1 MHKLYKLRMLTCMRT
16 TVWFMGAITVMTVS
30 CNKLPFNDHFSEV
43 VYIQNNNYMKSDNA
57 IIAYRNNGDGKLTP
71 ILGGPFFTG
80 GSGVGNPGQVEGPNN
95 SDNEIRI
102 SNDRKFLLAVNSGSN
117 TIAVLKINIDGTLS
131 PVPGSPFPSGGE
143 TPVSIDM
150 WQQYVYVANKS
161 QNPIAPTT
169 TKPNYSVFKLEGD
182 GSLTPVSTMEVNAG
196 ASPATIQVSKNYGL
210 VYTAWYLGL
219 RASGPPHFVY
229 DIYTTSN
236 TGMLTHRAFSTSYSA
251 RPQSIWES
259 PSANTVYMTS
269 CRGTRGGLLDIFTI
283 NPHPDLGAPY
293 YPDLKGY
300 VQAGAG
306 ACCVRTNTTGDHLY
320 VLNADENS
328 VSVFNATNA
337 SSPDSIQRLPLKN
350 AGPGYNPYTTG
361 TYMVATSECM
371 SMGLSS
377 NGKFLYVVSQHTNPD
392 FNVGNYNYLHVLS
405 VNPDG
410 TLEEPDEPMQLP
422 VQNTVRPRGV
432 AVYKVN

>member
-1 MHKLYKLRMLTCMRT
+1 MHKLFQLRILTSMRK
-16 TVWFMGAITVMTVS
+16 TVWLISSVTVMTLS
-30 CNKLPFNDHFSEV
+30 CNKLPFHDHFSEV
-43 VYIQNNNYMKSDNA
+43 VYIENNNYLKGDNA

-80 GSGVGNPGQVEGPNN
+80 GSGIGNPQQIEGPNN

-102 SNDRKFLLAVNSGSN
+102 TNDKQFLLAVNSGSN
-117 TIAVLKINIDGTLS
+117 TIAVFKINIDGTLS

-150 WQQYVYVANKS
+150 WQQYVYVINKS
-161 QNPIAPTT
+161 QNPITPTT
-169 TKPNYSVFKLEGD
+169 TKPNCTVFKLEGD
-182 GSLTPVSTMEVNAG
+182 GSLTPVDTIEVRAG
-196 ASPATIQVSKNYGL
+196 ASPAAVQVSKNYGL
-210 VYTAWYLGL
+210 VYTSWYLGL
-219 RASGPPHFVY
+219 HVSGPIHFVY
-229 DIYTTSN
+229 EVYATSS
-236 TGMLTHRAFSTSYSA
+236 TGMLTPRGNSISYSA
-251 RPQSIWES
+251 RPQGIWES
-259 PSANTVYMTS
+259 PSGNTVYVAS
-269 CRGTRGGLLDIFTI
+269 SRGTLLGGVVDLFAV
-283 NPHPDLGAPY
+283 NPSPEQNGSY
-293 YPDLKGY
+293 FQLKSY

-320 VLNADENS
+320 VLNGDENS
-328 VSVFNATNA
+328 VSVYNSSNAA
-337 SSPDSIQRLPLKN
+337 SPVSLQKLTLKN
-350 AGPGYNPYTTG
+350 AGSTYTIFSG
-361 TYMVATSECM
+361 TYTVTSSGCM
-371 SMGLSS
+371 SMSLSS

-432 AVYKVN
+432 AVYRVN